1 MLRELTQEY
10 ATLLKELATRTV
22 LDPAAGGGSSSAAAA
37 AGGAAAAASGGG
49 GGGALAAGAAAAGGG
64 GGKTLLEWLLENDP
78 ATGFGAVTT
87 AVAGMCWRDEA
98 AYRFAMLARTLVG
111 MAPRDQR
118 LYAYVGG
125 EVLKSAISSLATEV
139 SLPGGEAAQGS
150 QADPQAGRQVG
161 EWGRLAD
168 CCWWGEPGLPCLQ
181 LLRAPELQIIA
192 PLLRLPVPADNGHP
206 PGRHHAASAR
216 YPGAASQ
223 RPQAS
228 TQPHR
233 LAAALALDWQ
243 CCIACGLRLVLI
255 LLACLSS
262 GRQC

>member
-1 MLRELTQEY
+1 MCPGPRLSVHLHLCPAPAPHLSACPAGPSSTEDSASANDEIIRERMLRELTQEY

-22 LDPAAGGGSSSAAAA
+22 LDPAAGGGSSSAAAS
-37 AGGAAAAASGGG
+37 AGGAAVAAAAG
-49 GGGALAAGAAAAGGG
+49 GGGALAGGAAAAGGG

-139 SLPGGEAAQGS
+139 SWLGRQSRAGRAGTQGNAS
-150 QADPQAGRQVG
+150 QAGWPAGG
-161 EWGRLAD
+161 WCD
-168 CCWWGEPGLPCLQ
+168 EPRVAVPDMVPTWRLQ
-181 LLRAPELQIIA
+181 LSSASLAPA
-192 PLLRLPVPADNGHP
+192 VSACRRWP
-206 PGRHHAASAR
+206 PIRRTSC
-216 YPGAASQ
+216 S
-223 RPQAS
+223 
-228 TQPHR
+228 
-233 LAAALALDWQ
+233 
-243 CCIACGLRLVLI
+243 
-255 LLACLSS
+255 
-262 GRQC
+262 